1 MRILRVIVVLT
12 VVAGTIVTA
21 GASVGVPGGG
31 GEFVPGELIV
41 GLQPG
46 ADAGDVADALGGGVD
61 RALLTADA
69 HVLRVGNPMAA
80 AALARSLPGVLYA
93 EPNWIRRLH
102 THGTSPNDSDFHLKW
117 DLHNDGSLSDGSDR
131 STSGADIGFMSAYD
145 ALAGASLTQTVVAIL
160 DTGIDAA
167 HPDLNDKLVGGY
179 DAIDGVGA
187 PVDGYGHGTHVA
199 GIAAAETNNG
209 VGTAG
214 VGFHPSIRIMPVKVC
229 DDNGSCPSSAIA
241 DGVTWAVGHGA
252 KVINMSF
259 GGPESSSVEIAA
271 FDSAHAAG
279 VLLVASAGNSNV
291 ATENYPAAHPPVMA
305 IAATDWADG
314 RASYSNYGASW
325 VDLAA
330 PGGDMDR
337 YDDPEG
343 IYSTM
348 PTYNVFLTSCR
359 ARGLLSPCYD
369 LNYDQLAGTS
379 MAAPQV
385 AGAAALL
392 FAMGAGDN
400 LEVRELLETTAVPI
414 PGTGTLWANGRLDIG
429 GAVAAV
435 GGVDP
440 APTIT
445 ITNPTTGSTVSNTV
459 VVTAATSDDVTS
471 VEFLV
476 DGVSIHVDDDPVD
489 GWSAEWDTTSVG
501 DGSRTVSAHAS
512 TAGGR
517 TASAS
522 VTVLVDNGLE
532 SSISLQVSAY
542 KVRGLAKADLSWSPI
557 SAGDVDIYRNGTKLI
572 TTANDGFHTDNIDA
586 RGGGSYTYQVCEAGS
601 TTACSNEATASY

>member
-1 MRILRVIVVLT
+1 MRRLRVFVVF
-12 VVAGTIVTA
+12 VVMAGTIVTA
-21 GASVGVPGGG
+21 GASIGVPEGG
-31 GEFVPGELIV
+31 GEFLPNELII

-46 ADAGDVADALGGGVD
+46 VDAREVAVALGGGVD
-61 RALLTADA
+61 RSLLTADV
-69 HVLRVGNPMAA
+69 HVLRVGNPLAA
-80 AALARSLPGVLYA
+80 AALARSLPGVLFA
-93 EPNWIRRLH
+93 EPNWVRRLH

-131 STSGADIGFMSAYD
+131 ATSGADTGFMSAYN
-145 ALAGASLTQTVVAIL
+145 ALAGASLMQTVVAIL

-167 HPDLNDKLVGGY
+167 HPDLDDKLVGGY

-209 VGTAG
+209 LGTAG
-214 VGFHPSIRIMPVKVC
+214 IGFHPAIRIMPVKVC

-241 DGVTWAVGHGA
+241 DGITWAVGHGA

-271 FDSAHAAG
+271 FDAAHAAG

-291 ATENYPAAHPPVMA
+291 ATQNYPAAHPTVMA

-314 RASYSNYGASW
+314 KASYSNHGASW

-369 LNYDQLAGTS
+369 LHYDQLAGTS

-392 FAMGAGDN
+392 FAMGAGGN

-429 GAVAAV
+429 AAVAAA

-440 APTIT
+440 APTVT
-445 ITNPTTGSTVSNTV
+445 ITSPVNGSTVSNTIA
-459 VVTAATSDDVTS
+459 VTAEASDDVTS
-471 VEFLV
+471 VAFSV
-476 DGVSIHVDDDPVD
+476 DGVTIIIDEDPSD
-489 GWSAEWDTTSVG
+489 GWSTEWDTNSVA
-501 DGSRTVSAHAS
+501 DGVRTVSVLAG
-512 TAGGR
+512 TATGPTA
-517 TASAS
+517 TASVA
-522 VTVLVDNGLE
+522 VVVDNGAQA
-532 SSISLQVSAY
+532 SISLQVSAY
-542 KVRGLAKADLSWSPI
+542 KVRGLAKADLSWSPT
-557 SAGDVDIYRNGTKLI
+557 ATGDVDIYRNGTKVV
-572 TTANDGFHTDNIDA
+572 TTANDGAHTDAIGSK
-586 RGGGSYTYQVCEAGS
+586 GGGSYTYRVCEAGTS
-601 TTACSNEATASY
+601 TCSADVSVTF